1 MLGASEV
8 GLCCPLFLASEAH
21 SERGS
26 ADSIVTLY
34 SPPADR
40 EFIEGRRRALK
51 RFINLVARHPP
62 FSEDVLLKIFLSFS
76 GSVSVSLSVL
86 TWVEFWGLKLLLYS
100 ILCLRPVC
108 TLRLAQL
115 WITPEAIILSQPL
128 QCWEPIPGFYSL
140 TLCFSSCLLFLV

>member
-76 GSVSVSLSVL
+76 GSVSVL

-115 WITPEAIILSQPL
+115 GITPETIILSQPL
-128 QCWEPIPGFYSL
+128 QCWEPIPEFYSL
-140 TLCFSSCLLFLV
+140 NVQSGFVYD